1 MRDFTGVAG
10 ASGGTAVSGTRWT
23 PEVANSL
30 VGELVNVITHEDGGD
45 TPLNPADDSQLRAA
59 ILAMIARGAGA
70 SYTEGFNETTIS
82 FGAVRLKIG
91 SIVGGFAEQL
101 LPVYFETPF
110 ETKCWGVLPVVLNTA
125 GNLSRDTWPQLVS
138 YYAGGFTV
146 ALNFSGGGQGTA
158 FNNGVLY
165 VAFGR

>member
-1 MRDFTGVAG
+1 MRDFTGVSG
-10 ASGGTAVSGTRWT
+10 ASGGSADNDTRWT
-23 PEVANSL
+23 PEVANSI
-30 VGELVNVITHEDGGD
+30 VQEIANVITHEDGGA
-45 TPLNPADDSQLRAA
+45 TGLNPADDNQLRAA

-70 SYTEGFNETTIS
+70 SYAEGTNETTIS
-82 FGAVRLKIG
+82 LGEVRIKIG
-91 SIVGGFAEQL
+91 SVVGNYGEQL
-101 LPVYFETPF
+101 LPVNFETPF
-110 ETKCWGVLPVVLNTA
+110 DTTCWGVLPVVLNTA